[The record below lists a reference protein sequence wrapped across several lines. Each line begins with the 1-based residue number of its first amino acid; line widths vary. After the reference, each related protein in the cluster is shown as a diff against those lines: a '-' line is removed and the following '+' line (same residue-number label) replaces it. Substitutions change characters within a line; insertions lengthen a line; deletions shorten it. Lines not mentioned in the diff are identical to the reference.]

1 MKKIAGGSAGF
12 TIAELLVS
20 MLIVSIMMGAI
31 FASFTTLTSSFK
43 VQTKT
48 AESQIEDV
56 LSLELLR
63 YDLESAGYGLPEGTG
78 GGACSTI
85 AAYSEYPTGFTPTG
99 NTNYT
104 PNQYTPD
111 PATDFNDSTSSC
123 EPRPIVLDHNTN
135 PTPSNSNGSD
145 VLVIKSITADRTA
158 VTKKWTMLDNAGH
171 FIVWNDLKWDL
182 CGNANGNAGCAAG
195 LNERAI
201 AVSSTRQLISG
212 GFQFSTLP
220 AAPAPGQSYIIYGV
234 NSTTNLRMPFNRVD
248 YYLQRPCSS
257 QLGTCTG
264 TPPQHPY
271 PLQCHPSGYTLYRAV
286 LSHSNGQRVEQPIMD
301 CVIDFQVA
309 LGVDTGC
316 TDTLGNGCTGTLTW
330 CRFTNL
336 TSNPGSAT
344 PCNSASDAGCT
355 ADPCRTAI
363 CQNNTSYCLN
373 NAQNIRTSLKQVKV
387 FVLTHE
393 GKIDPNFTYA
403 NNSIAIGD
411 SDITL
416 KTYDLTT
423 LANYARYRWKLQ
435 KINVKLNSLGG
446 NYE

>member
-1 MKKIAGGSAGF
+1 MRKILGGNAGF

-43 VQTKT
+43 IQTKT

-56 LSLELLR
+56 LGLELLR

-78 GGACSTI
+78 GGSCSTI
-85 AAYSEYPTGFTPTG
+85 TAYSEYPTGFTPTG
-99 NTNYT
+99 STNFT

-145 VLVIKSITADRTA
+145 VLVVKSITADRTA
-158 VTKKWTMLDNAGH
+158 VTKKWTMLDASSH
-171 FIVWNDLKWDL
+171 YIKWNDSTWDL
-182 CGNANGNAGCAAG
+182 GTTTPSD
-195 LNERAI
+195 RAI
-201 AVSSTRQLISG
+201 AVTSTRQLVSNG
-212 GFQFSTLP
+212 GNFQYGLATGGTASATTTYLPTTP
-220 AAPAPGQSYIIYGV
+220 AAGNFYVIYGV

-248 YYLQRPCSS
+248 YYLQRG
-257 QLGTCTG
+257 GTSA
-264 TPPQHPY
+264 PHPY
-271 PLQCHPSGYTLYRAV
+271 PLQCNPGGYTLYRAV

-309 LGVDTGC
+309 LGIDTGC
-316 TDTLGNGCTGTLTW
+316 TDTLGSGCTGTLTW

-336 TSNPGSAT
+336 TSNTASLT
-344 PCNSASDAGCT
+344 PCNSTSDAGCT
-355 ADPCRTAI
+355 NDPCHLT
-363 CQNNTSYCLN
+363 TSYLN
-373 NAQNIRTSLKQVKV
+373 NAQSIRRYLKQVKV

-403 NNSIAIGD
+403 NNSIVIGD

-423 LANYARYRWKLQ
+423 LTNYANYRWKLQ